1 MDSIA
6 VLDFGSQYAQ
16 IIARRVREAQVYCEL
31 FPWDAPIG
39 DVLAISPKGF
49 ILSGGPKSVYE
60 KDAPYIQDFIFK
72 TGLPILGICYGMQ
85 VLTHALGGDVAS
97 SQNREYGHAEIQ
109 PLISDSLVS
118 SLSKVWMSHGDRITR
133 MPDGFIALANSGN
146 SPFAAIGNM
155 DRKYFGVQFHPE
167 VNHTPN
173 GSQLIRNF
181 ALDVCG
187 VRPTWT
193 PASIIQESI
202 IRIRQQVGS
211 ERVLAAVSGG
221 VDSTVAA
228 ALVHQAIGD
237 QLTAVF
243 VDTGLM
249 RKDEGEQVA
258 MAFRNN
264 LNAELVSV
272 DASDEFLSALKGV
285 TDPEQ
290 KRRIVG
296 EKFIRVFEEQA
307 KKLGQPRFL
316 VQGTIYPDVV
326 ESSAPDRNKAEKIK
340 THHNVGGLPE
350 NMKFELVEPLRYLFK
365 DEVRAVG
372 EELGLP
378 RILVWRQPFPGPGL
392 TVRCLGEV
400 TRERVSR
407 LQAADAILIEELSK
421 AGFLGRRN
429 PSNNSNA
436 GKTAPLTGRQTGPLH
451 TGTTGPLT
459 PGRTGPLPVR
469 QTGPLAAEPIPTV
482 AQAFVVLLPVRS
494 VGVMGDQRTYQETAA
509 IRAVTTED
517 FMTADWARL
526 PHDLLA
532 KVANRM
538 VNEVDGIN
546 RVVYDITSKPPATIE
561 WE

>member
-1 MDSIA
+1 MAHMDSIA
-6 VLDFGSQYAQ
+6 ILDFGSQYAQ

-31 FPWDAPIG
+31 FAWDAPMQDI
-39 DVLAISPKGF
+39 LAISPKGF
-49 ILSGGPKSVYE
+49 ILSGGPKSIYE
-60 KDAPYIQDFIFK
+60 ENAPHIQDFIFK

-85 VLTHALGGDVAS
+85 ALTHALGGEVYPS
-97 SQNREYGHAEIQ
+97 SSREYGQAEIQ
-109 PLISDSLVS
+109 SLVS
-118 SLSKVWMSHGDRITR
+118 NSLITNLSTVWMSHGDRITR
-133 MPDGFIALANSGN
+133 MPDGFIALASSGN
-146 SPFAAIGNM
+146 SPFAAMGDM
-155 DRKYFGVQFHPE
+155 KRKYFGVQFHPE

-173 GSQLIRNF
+173 GSLLIKYF
-181 ALDVCG
+181 ALEICG
-187 VRPTWT
+187 VRPNWT
-193 PASIIQESI
+193 PASIIEESVEQ
-202 IRIRQQVGS
+202 IRQQVGRES
-211 ERVLAAVSGG
+211 VLAAVSGG

-228 ALVHQAIGD
+228 ALVHRAVGD
-237 QLTAVF
+237 QLVAVF
-243 VDTGLM
+243 VDTGLL
-249 RKDEGEQVA
+249 RKGEAGQVNT
-258 MAFRNN
+258 AFRNN

-272 DASDEFLSALKGV
+272 DAGDEFLSALEGV

-296 EKFIRVFEEQA
+296 EKFIRIFEEQA
-307 KKLGQPRFL
+307 KKLGRPKFL

-326 ESSAPDRNKAEKIK
+326 ESSAPDRNKAERIK

-350 NMKFELVEPLRYLFK
+350 NMEFELVEPLRYLFK

-421 AGFLGRRN
+421 AGFLGRRTLSSIS
-429 PSNNSNA
+429 PL
-436 GKTAPLTGRQTGPLH
+436 GRTAPLTAGR
-451 TGTTGPLT
+451 TGPLT
-459 PGRTGPLPVR
+459 TGRTGPLPVR
-469 QTGPLAAEPIPTV
+469 QTGPLAADPVTPV
-482 AQAFVVLLPVRS
+482 SQAFVVLLPVRS

-526 PHDLLA
+526 PHDILS
-532 KVANRM
+532 KVANRI